1 MAIKYRLKFNNFDLK
16 DVIVTLES
24 DKYTGAVTDI
34 IGVGGESYSKN
45 VNWGDH
51 PHETH
56 VGTTNASVKVY
67 TDAIDVDSLQMSS
80 DKDWKMRV
88 TVDGVLDFT
97 GFLIPDGIQNT
108 KKGAGNVVQL
118 NSTCGL
124 ALLSGLKFVP
134 NDTIGLVTHD
144 GQVASKYAPIMF
156 FRAILNQLGN
166 TLPIKWSTSIRCDEF
181 PTRDSVAGALE
192 WGTNLNLTTMLEFD
206 NIDSMW
212 MFHELAK
219 SLKLWVCQDGDSWS
233 FINKEDE
240 VRLDGILP
248 VSRIDDGLGAVTST
262 TASVDFKQNLNGS
275 QLFDDAYTYY
285 KPAIGKSRVYYNH
298 VQDENILPNGG
309 FDYVDNNKPVGWSFK
324 NGTPAQLKSY
334 PSIIERAGRAAS
346 LELLAQ
352 PNNTVEDI
360 FSLDY
365 PMNVDANVLFKDMRF
380 GFTVLPMDGFAT
392 DNEGYISWGQ
402 FPLKMSMKYSIIRD
416 GVLSDYYLNEFG
428 YWSDKNIPPNQ
439 EIVSATIQKEGT
451 PYILRIQFNATKSFF
466 PGDRFNV
473 TFMRDGVREF
483 YTHVFTETIDV
494 EGGIDILE
502 SIIPNSF
509 NPPAPVANFGISGVD
524 NNPNFSV
531 IMDKA
536 DNYYKYIY
544 PSLDKMKPVTDVG
557 KWEFQTKGNS
567 GFIKM
572 PDPLELYNKD
582 TQAGKLTLEF
592 FVRSGQ
598 RYILDD
604 VWMTFNGN
612 QDIYELTTNKDNS
625 FEKFDMGV
633 SSSFSGFMLSSYMN
647 NYGNANKMMNFT
659 DYSSTGKRL
668 TELYGR
674 GIMNWR
680 YTPRMMY
687 QGSFKVNSFSP
698 FALVSVGGKNYI
710 PLTYDY
716 NINKGQLVGVKLFE
730 ARIESPTIEVGHN
743 NFKDKDGTNYGN
755 SSGGEGTL
763 DLEQDLQAV
772 TDVGAITN
780 RVITVGGIRTGDLLS
795 VPTHSPDVQLI
806 VNGEAYAWVG
816 DGVTAGTPSGGG
828 TLGELSD
835 VVLTGLQN
843 GQTITWD
850 SALQMW
856 KNSDGAGGGRWGEIT
871 GNITSQTDLMGQL
884 NGKAN
889 ADGSNASGTWPINVT
904 GDAHTWNGAVRHN
917 TIISTG
923 YNIEGLYSKL
933 PGNLNSYPINAIGL
947 REFLGSPANGETLQS
962 ITDRAWV
969 STNPIRVD
977 QLQLMYSDE
986 FTYNGIRRSNEIE
999 TEYWNEISASGIKH
1013 RFTGF
1018 GNTTLM
1024 TIGSNG
1030 DISATGVISATGGN
1044 STQWNTAYTHSQSTG
1059 NPHQTTWAQLLNK
1072 PAIDVNATP
1081 NTVVQRD
1088 GSGYIEAVYFR
1099 DTNKDLIGFSSGINY
1114 IYGGHT
1120 DGYFYKYNKQAVNQ
1134 FLGMPANGDTLQSVY
1149 NRGNIVNVSAGV
1161 DGYILFLSD
1170 GKSGGVGYK
1179 STFGA
1184 YILCNGSPSIF
1195 AHNNGFVGV
1204 GQGEFT
1210 PTAQL
1215 DVRGGIQ
1222 SNSLITAPQAQI
1234 TQSLRIPTARP
1245 ASPQNGDIWIQ

>member
-118 NSTCGL
+118 NATCGL

-166 TLPIKWSTSIRCDEF
+166 SLPIKWSTSIRCDEF
-181 PTRDSVAGALE
+181 PTLDSVAGALE

-334 PSIIERAGRAAS
+334 PSIIERAGRSAS

-352 PNNTVEDI
+352 NDSSVDDK

-380 GFTVLPMDGFAT
+380 GFTVLPMDGFEVTA
-392 DNEGYISWGQ
+392 DDGYINWGKW
-402 FPLKMSMKYSIIRD
+402 PLKMSVKYSIIRD
-416 GVLSDYYLNEFG
+416 GSLSEYYLNEFG
-428 YWSDKNIPPNQ
+428 YWSDKNIPPNA
-439 EIVSATIQKEGT
+439 EIVNFSWTGLGTISVIFNQQKNF
-451 PYILRIQFNATKSFF
+451 FN
-466 PGDRFNV
+466 GDYFRCVFNG
-473 TFMRDGVREF
+473 RGSLEF
-483 YTHVFTETIDV
+483 YNVLFTETMSVRD
-494 EGGIDILE
+494 GIDFIV
-502 SIIPNSF
+502 SKIPNSRRTTTTVNGVQQF
-509 NPPAPVANFGISGVD
+509 HLAVDGVTSQPTQMNFFMS
-524 NNPNFSV
+524 
-531 IMDKA
+531 KE

-592 FVRSGQ
+592 YLKSGQ

-625 FEKFDMGV
+625 FEKFDMGI

-659 DYSSTGKRL
+659 DYSAASKRM

-698 FALVSVGGKNYI
+698 FALVSVGGKKYI

-716 NINKGQLVGVKLFE
+716 NVNKGQLVGAKLFE
-730 ARIESPTIEVGHN
+730 ARIESPEIEVGHN

-780 RVITVGGIRTGDLLS
+780 RVITVGGIRSGDLLG
-795 VPTHSPDVQLI
+795 VPTHQPDVQLI
-806 VNGEAYAWVG
+806 VNGESYAWVG
-816 DGVTAGTPSGGG
+816 DGATAGTPSGGG

-871 GNITSQTDLMGQL
+871 GNITSQSDLVNYVNGQGFLKTEIDTLDSVVQRGNIANRGIIIQGDGNGITL
-884 NGKAN
+884 NNEEKKTVGILHQIGGVDYWNLNIGAG
-889 ADGSNASGTWPINVT
+889 DGSLNYNVYNFLT
-904 GDAHTWNGAVRHN
+904 N
-917 TIISTG
+917 TKALSFNIST
-923 YNIEGLYSKL
+923 NDATFS
-933 PGNLNSYPINAIGL
+933 NSVNANYI
-947 REFLGSPANGETLQS
+947 A
-962 ITDRAWV
+962 
-969 STNPIRVD
+969 
-977 QLQLMYSDE
+977 
-986 FTYNGIRRSNEIE
+986 
-999 TEYWNEISASGIKH
+999 
-1013 RFTGF
+1013 
-1018 GNTTLM
+1018 
-1024 TIGSNG
+1024 
-1030 DISATGVISATGGN
+1030 ATGGN
-1044 STQWNTAYTHSQSTG
+1044 STQWNQAYTHSQSTG
-1059 NPHQTTWAQLLNK
+1059 NPHQTTWAQLLDK
-1072 PAIDVNATP
+1072 PVIDVNATP
-1081 NTVVQRD
+1081 NTLVQRD
-1088 GSGYIEAVYFR
+1088 SFGNVIAQHFNVKGANIDDVQVVSIASI
-1099 DTNKDLIGFSSGINY
+1099 DS
-1114 IYGGHT
+1114 
-1120 DGYFYKYNKQAVNQ
+1120 DGWIRKNSKQAVNQ
-1134 FLGMPANGDTLQSVY
+1134 FLDMPPNGDTLDSVVQ
-1149 NRGNIVNVSAGV
+1149 RGAFANKSVTIKSSSSQIILEDRNSTPNVWHLSNGITGTG
-1161 DGYILFLSD
+1161 DGDFTMYYQNTNNHVCVFRKNGNVEVKSMLS
-1170 GKSGGVGYK
+1170 
-1179 STFGA
+1179 
-1184 YILCNGSPSIF
+1184 
-1195 AHNNGFVGV
+1195 
-1204 GQGEFT
+1204 
-1210 PTAQL
+1210 
-1215 DVRGGIQ
+1215 
-1222 SNSLITAPQAQI
+1222 APQAQI